1 MIPQYLLYLLLPT
14 VHRRFSFRKTGKERE
29 MLNNK
34 NVGDNNIKSLNT
46 AKKYLGQLEKLKIL
60 VSEKTGKEVVYLNI
74 DLFSLLSEI

>member
-1 MIPQYLLYLLLPT
+1 
-14 VHRRFSFRKTGKERE
+14 

-60 VSEKTGKEVVYLNI
+60 VSEKIGKEVVYLNR